1 MTIEDQP
8 GFDPRLAWASEGGA
22 LLARVCPV
30 LVVVDILRFTTAVD
44 VAVASDAQVVPARWP
59 VREGP
64 GRAGPDRYSLSPV
77 SLLGVPAGAGLAER
91 GHREPGRGCR
101 RGGGAGRVPA

>member
-44 VAVASDAQVVPARWP
+44 VAVTSGARLVPARD
-59 VREGP
+59 GP
-64 GRAGPDRYSLSPV
+64 RRAGPARSSLSPV
-77 SLLGVPAGAGLAER
+77 SLLGVPAGT
-91 GHREPGRGCR
+91 
-101 RGGGAGRVPA
+101 RVVPSLS

>member
-1 MTIEDQP
+1 MTIDDQP

-44 VAVASDAQVVPARWP
+44 VAVAQGARVVPAGWP
-59 VREGP
+59 VREVQAAP
-64 GRAGPDRYSLSPV
+64 STTSAGRSPASPAAPSLS
-77 SLLGVPAGAGLAER
+77 
-91 GHREPGRGCR
+91 
-101 RGGGAGRVPA
+101 